1 MNVLKILASSSFLT
15 INIELARIFG
25 LNEATVLAALC
36 SEKLWCEKKG
46 EISNGY
52 FPMSM
57 EKMKSRTTLG
67 EKPQRTTIKNL
78 CEAGVLDQKNLGMPS
93 KRHFYIN
100 ERQLEYLLNGETSSS
115 QTQEQD
121 SPDGRTYNNIY
132 QYNTIKNNVEEYTES
147 IPTEELPEDEMFRQI
162 IQSWNEQS
170 NIKAKI
176 TKIPV
181 LSRRYS
187 NTLLTIKEHGFDAFL
202 KAIWDIDKTEF
213 FSQWQPTYD
222 WFSEPNNFLKVIEGN
237 YKEKETDKEWLERW
251 LNDEE

>member
-46 EISNGY
+46 EVSNGY

-57 EKMKSRTTLG
+57 EKMKCRTTLG

-78 CEAGVLDQKNLGMPS
+78 CEAGILDQKNLGMPS
-93 KRHFYIN
+93 KRHFKIN
-100 ERQLEYLLNGETSSS
+100 ESQLEYLLNGETSSS
-115 QTQEQD
+115 QTQEQG
-121 SPDGRTYNNIY
+121 SPKGRTYNNIY
-132 QYNTIKNNVEEYTES
+132 QYNNIIENNVEEYIEPS
-147 IPTEELPEDEMFRQI
+147 QRDELTEDEMFREI
-162 IQSWNEQS
+162 IETWNSQS
-170 NIKAKI
+170 NVKAKL

-181 LSRRYS
+181 LSKRYS
-187 NTLLTIKEHGFDAFL
+187 NTLLTIKEHGFEPFLDA
-202 KAIWDIDKTEF
+202 IRGIDGTEF
-213 FSQWQPTYD
+213 FGQWQPTYD

-237 YKEKETDKEWLERW
+237 YKDKDDKEWIERW